1 MTTLLSQATEIF
13 YPSSDGE
20 PLAET
25 SVHVDAI
32 IDVVV
37 VLRQYLEGRSAIV
50 LADQFLYYSQGYP
63 KLRLAP
69 DVMVIFDVPPGPR
82 DNYKIWEEGQV
93 PVVIFE
99 ITSEGTKDRD
109 QNFKK
114 ILYEQLEVQEY
125 WQFDPKGEWIEEQL
139 RGYRLRGEQY
149 EPITDSRSEPLQL
162 RLSGD
167 GQRIA
172 FYREDTGE
180 KLPASDELAQTLRE
194 EILARQQAENQLEQE
209 RQRAEQERQRAE
221 QERQRAEQE
230 RQRAEQ
236 AERQVEQLREQLRS
250 LGVNPDDIP
259 NGIG

>member
-1 MTTLLSQATEIF
+1 MTTLVSQAAEIV

-32 IDVVV
+32 IDLVV
-37 VLRQYLEGRSAIV
+37 VLRQYLEGQSAIV
-50 LADQFLYYSQGYP
+50 LADQFLYYAQGYP

-82 DNYKIWEEGQV
+82 DNYKTWEEGQV

-99 ITSEGTKDRD
+99 ITSEGTKERD

-114 ILYEQLEVQEY
+114 ILYEQLEVKEY
-125 WQFDPKGEWIEEQL
+125 WLFDPKGEWIEEQL

-149 EPITDSRSEPLQL
+149 EPITDNRSEPLQL
-162 RLSGD
+162 RLAVD
-167 GQRIA
+167 GQQLA
-172 FYREDTGE
+172 LYREDTGE
-180 KLPASDELAQTLRE
+180 KLLASSELAQALRA
-194 EILARQQAENQLEQE
+194 EILARQQAED
-209 RQRAEQERQRAE
+209 RAE

-236 AERQVEQLREQLRS
+236 AEAQVEQLRERLRS
-250 LGVNPDDIP
+250 LGVDPDNIA
-259 NGIG
+259 